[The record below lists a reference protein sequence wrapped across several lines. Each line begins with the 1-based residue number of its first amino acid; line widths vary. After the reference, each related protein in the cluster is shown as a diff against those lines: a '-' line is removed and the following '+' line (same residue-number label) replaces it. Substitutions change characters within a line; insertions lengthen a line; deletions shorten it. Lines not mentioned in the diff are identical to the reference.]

1 MKFIFCISGIAE
13 GIRTIFYILLHNS
26 DLAGLYFARF
36 LIAGFFPILFC
47 ISCEQTNLPPV
58 AKFKISAYLA
68 DTLAV
73 LEFDASPCSDPEDDQ
88 LALFVRW
95 DFQGDGTWDT
105 EYSTQKVTAFR
116 YRQQGLFRPILEVKD
131 QDDATDTL
139 SLEILITDILKV
151 SQLVDNRDGKTYK
164 ITLIEGTW
172 WMSENLDYGKWIL
185 APLGQENNG
194 IVEKYYYENDPALP
208 LARGGMYTW
217 KEVSGWSGENLPR
230 GICPDGW
237 QLPDGESIAKLLNK
251 TWLVSPNDRLVGI
264 GGFWNLDLPR
274 TGGSYSLI
282 KDYEF
287 SSGDS
292 YWWTGEFSGN
302 YSDNRSTLLNYY
314 GRLSCFRY
322 ENMSHSNQL
331 ALPVRCIKKV
341 Q

>member
-1 MKFIFCISGIAE
+1 MQLNKSNS
-13 GIRTIFYILLHNS
+13 IRCFAVGLLT
-26 DLAGLYFARF
+26 F
-36 LIAGFFPILFC
+36 LIFA
-47 ISCEQTNLPPV
+47 SCEQTNLPPV

-73 LEFDASPCSDPEDDQ
+73 LEFDASASTDPEDDQ
-88 LALFVRW
+88 LAIFVRW

-105 EYSTQKVTAFR
+105 EYSTQKIAAFR
-116 YRQQGLFRPILEVKD
+116 YRQQGHFRSILEVKD

-139 SLEILITDILKV
+139 SLEILITDIVKV
-151 SQLVDNRDGKTYK
+151 SHLVDPRDGKTYK
-164 ITLIEGTW
+164 ITLIENTW
-172 WMSENLDYGKWIL
+172 WMSENLDYGEWIL
-185 APLGQENNG
+185 APASQENNG
-194 IVEKYYYENDPALP
+194 IVEKYYFENDSAHALGI
-208 LARGGMYTW
+208 GGMYTW

-274 TGGSYSLI
+274 TGGRYSLI
-282 KDYEF
+282 NNYEF

-292 YWWTGEFSGN
+292 FWWTGEFSGN
-302 YSDNRSTLLNYY
+302 YSDNLSTLLNYY
-314 GRLSCFRY
+314 GRLSCWRY
-322 ENMSHSNQL
+322 DLTPHPNNL
-331 ALPVRCIKKV
+331 AIPVRCIKKV